1 MLWQSIILNGQPRQV
16 ERLVG
21 NNLLPLRLKLLRA
34 VLLSHLPE
42 QGEAGVLD
50 TVSVNIMNIYHKQFY
65 LLPSLNREGLGGES
79 LFLYFISMLIIVII
93 AYLHIFEYSD
103 GVIGKGG

>member
-16 ERLVG
+16 ERLVR

-50 TVSVNIMNIYHKQFY
+50 TVSVNILNIYHKQFY
-65 LLPSLNREGLGGES
+65 LLPSPFGEGLGVR
-79 LFLYFISMLIIVII
+79 LFLYFIPMLIVVII
-93 AYLHIFEYSD
+93 AHLNVLQYGD
-103 GVIGKGG
+103 GIVGEGG